1 MPPIGDPAKPSETSV
16 SARSPRSSSFR
27 SLSHWGAFTAHVE
40 DGRLVSVSPFEHDP
54 HPNSLIDAW
63 PEMVYAKNRV
73 TEPMVR
79 AGWLRSPRGA
89 PSGVR
94 GDDSFVAVS
103 WDEALGLVADEVARV
118 RERYGNPAIFGGS
131 YGWASAGRLHHARTL
146 LHRFLWAI
154 GGATMSTTNYSF
166 GAAMLLLPHVLGNID
181 TVAGNV
187 TEWREIFAHTE
198 RFIAFGGLP
207 SKNWKVA
214 SGGAGLH
221 EFDDHAANARASNI
235 AFTSISPLRDD
246 GVAAFGATWQP
257 IRPGSDTALIL
268 ALAYVVHER
277 GAVDHAFLERCCTGS
292 DRFLAYV
299 DGRSDGAPKSPA
311 WAAPLTG
318 LSAETIVALAE
329 SLIGKRTLLTASWA
343 LQRAENG
350 EQPFW
355 ALIALA
361 ALLGQLGLP
370 GAGVG
375 FGYGSINST
384 GAEAFR
390 TPAFGMPA
398 RSHSTDLSIPVAR
411 VADMLLDPGGT
422 FEFDGAT
429 LTYPDIHMVYWA
441 GGNPFHHHQD
451 LFRLR
456 DAFAKPDTIVVH
468 EPWWTATARQ
478 ADIVLP
484 ATTPLERNDI
494 GGSSRDPFLFA
505 MQRAIE
511 PFAQARNDFD
521 IFGALAERLG
531 VRNAYDEGLDEN
543 AWLRRIYETAQKR
556 LGERHIDAP
565 PFETFWNEGFLRV
578 PAPENAVTPL
588 AAFRADPV
596 ARRLATPSGKVELFS
611 QTVADFGYANMPG
624 HPFWSEPRE
633 WLGAPLAE
641 RFPLHMVSTQPADKL
656 HAQMD
661 GSSESRRGKVAGR
674 NELWMHPDDAR
685 KRGLTEGSVVRVFN
699 DRGGTLAGL
708 RTTSD
713 IIPGVVRLP
722 TGTWFDPAPDGERL
736 DKHGNPN
743 AITQDVGT
751 SQLGQ
756 GCAAQSCLVEVT
768 AFIGTPPAVTAF
780 DLPRGGRVTA
790 KSPSG

>member
-1 MPPIGDPAKPSETSV
+1 
-16 SARSPRSSSFR
+16 
-27 SLSHWGAFTAHVE
+27 
-40 DGRLVSVSPFEHDP
+40 
-54 HPNSLIDAW
+54 
-63 PEMVYAKNRV
+63 
-73 TEPMVR
+73 
-79 AGWLRSPRGA
+79 
-89 PSGVR
+89 VR
-94 GDDSFVAVS
+94 GDDAYVAVS

-118 RERYGNPAIFGGS
+118 RDRYGNPAIFGGS

-154 GGATMSTTNYSF
+154 GGATLSTTNYSF

-181 TVAGNV
+181 AVAGNV

-198 RFIAFGGLP
+198 RFVAFGGLP

-214 SGGAGLH
+214 HGGAGLH
-221 EFDDHAANARASNI
+221 EFDDHAATARASAI
-235 AFTSISPLRDD
+235 GFTSISPMRDD

-257 IRPGSDTALIL
+257 IRPGADTALIL
-268 ALAYVVHER
+268 ALAHVVHER
-277 GAVDHAFLERCCTGS
+277 GAVDRAFVERYCTGG

-299 DGRSDGAPKSPA
+299 AGRSDGQPKSPE

-318 LSAETIVALAE
+318 ISAAQITALAE
-329 SLIGKRTLLTASWA
+329 SLIGKRTLFTASWA

-361 ALLGQLGLP
+361 ALLGQIGLP
-370 GAGVG
+370 GGGVG
-375 FGYGSINST
+375 FGYGSINSA

-390 TPAFGMPA
+390 MPAFGMAA
-398 RSHSTDLSIPVAR
+398 RSHASDLCIPVAR
-411 VADMLLDPGGT
+411 VADMLLDPGGDV
-422 FEFDGAT
+422 EFDGAT
-429 LTYPDIHMVYWA
+429 LTYPDVRLVYWA

-456 DAFAKPDTIVVH
+456 EAFQKPDTIVVH
-468 EPWWTATARQ
+468 EPWWTATARH

-511 PFAQARNDFD
+511 PYAQARNDFD

-531 VRNAYDEGLDEN
+531 VREAFDEGLDED
-543 AWLRRIYETAQKR
+543 AWLRRIYETARKR
-556 LGERHIDAP
+556 LAERAIPAP

-578 PAPENAVTPL
+578 PAPAKPETPL
-588 AAFRADPV
+588 AAFRADP
-596 ARRLATPSGKVELFS
+596 AAKPLATPSGKIELFS
-611 QTVADFGYANMPG
+611 QAVADFGYAEVPG
-624 HPFWSEPRE
+624 HPHWSEPRE
-633 WLGAPLAE
+633 WLGSALAT

-661 GSSESRRGKVAGR
+661 GSRLSRNAKVADR

-685 KRGLTEGSVVRVFN
+685 ARGLADGNVVRVFN
-699 DRGGTLAGL
+699 DRGATLAGV
-708 RTTSD
+708 RVTND

-722 TGTWFDPAPDGERL
+722 TGTWFDPAPNGERL

-743 AITQDVGT
+743 ALTQDVGT
-751 SQLGQ
+751 SRLGQ
-756 GCAAQSCLVEVT
+756 GCAAQSCLVEV
-768 AFIGTPPAVTAF
+768 ALFAGEAPAVTAF
-780 DLPRGGRVTA
+780 ELPPT
-790 KSPSG
+790 SGDSR

>member
-1 MPPIGDPAKPSETSV
+1 
-16 SARSPRSSSFR
+16 
-27 SLSHWGAFTAHVE
+27 
-40 DGRLVSVSPFEHDP
+40 
-54 HPNSLIDAW
+54 
-63 PEMVYAKNRV
+63 
-73 TEPMVR
+73 MVR
-79 AGWLRSPRGA
+79 AGWLNSPRGA

-94 GDDSFVAVS
+94 GDDAFVAVS
-103 WDEALGLVADEVARV
+103 WDEALDLVAGEVARI
-118 RERYGNPAIFGGS
+118 RDRYGNPAIFGGS

-146 LHRFLWAI
+146 LHRFLWAA
-154 GGATMSTTNYSF
+154 GGATLQTTNYSF
-166 GAAMLLLPHVLGNID
+166 GAAMMLLPHVLGNID
-181 TVAGNV
+181 AVVGNV

-221 EFDDHAANARASNI
+221 GFEDHAANARASNI
-235 AFTSISPLRDD
+235 VFTSISPMRDD
-246 GVAAFGATWQP
+246 GVAAFGASWQP
-257 IRPGSDTALIL
+257 IRPGADTALIL
-268 ALAYVVHER
+268 ALAHVVHER
-277 GAVDHAFLERCCTGS
+277 GAVDHAFLERYCTGG

-299 DGRSDGAPKSPA
+299 AGRTDGIPKSPA

-318 LSAETIVALAE
+318 ISADAIVALAE
-329 SLIGKRTLLTASWA
+329 SLIGKRTLFTASWA

-361 ALLGQLGLP
+361 AILGQLGLP
-370 GAGVG
+370 GAGIG

-384 GAEAFR
+384 GSEAFR

-398 RSHSTDLSIPVAR
+398 RSHPGDLSIPVAR
-411 VADMLLDPGGT
+411 VADMLLNPGGT
-422 FEFDGAT
+422 VEFDGQT
-429 LTYPDIHMVYWA
+429 LTYPDVHMVYWA

-456 DAFAKPDTIVVH
+456 EAFAKPDTIVVH

-511 PFAQARNDFD
+511 PYAQARNDFD

-531 VRNAYDEGLDEN
+531 VREAYDEGLDED
-543 AWLRRIYETAQKR
+543 AWLRRMYETAQKR
-556 LGERHIDAP
+556 LAERDIP
-565 PFETFWNEGFLRV
+565 TPSFETFWNEGFLRV
-578 PAPENAVTPL
+578 PVPDKAVTPL
-588 AAFRADPV
+588 AAFRADP
-596 ARRLATPSGKVELFS
+596 AAKPLATPSGKVELYS
-611 QTVADFGYANMPG
+611 QAVADFGYADVPG
-624 HPFWSEPRE
+624 HPFWIEPNE
-633 WLGAPLAE
+633 WLGSPLAA
-641 RFPLHMVSTQPADKL
+641 RFPLHMVSTQPGDKL

-685 KRGLTEGSVVRVFN
+685 ARNLSDGSVVRVFN
-699 DRGGTLAGL
+699 DRGATLAGL
-708 RTTSD
+708 RISDD
-713 IIPGVVRLP
+713 IIAGVVRLP
-722 TGTWFDPAPDGERL
+722 TGTWFDPATNGERL

-743 AITQDVGT
+743 AVTQDIGT
-751 SQLGQ
+751 SRLGQ
-756 GCAAQSCLVEVT
+756 GCAAQSCLVEV
-768 AFIGTPPAVTAF
+768 AAYAGDPPPVTAF
-780 DLPRGGRVTA
+780 ELPF
-790 KSPSG
+790 